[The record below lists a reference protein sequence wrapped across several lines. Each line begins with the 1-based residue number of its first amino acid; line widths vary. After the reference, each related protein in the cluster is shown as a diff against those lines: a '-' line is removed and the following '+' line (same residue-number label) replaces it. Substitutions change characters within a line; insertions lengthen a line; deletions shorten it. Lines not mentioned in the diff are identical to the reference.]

1 MASLVEI
8 ETPNSSAKPCELCEQ
23 ESILQFKCVECEKVI
38 CDRCKGIHAKVPVLS
53 NHLIIN
59 IEKQFVPQHMIQ
71 KIQLYSMPC
80 DNHTKKFHCLFC
92 RTCNR
97 LVCPDCVSSIHTK
110 HEFEPLEKA
119 CENKLSEL
127 SAFDSFMEEKVY
139 KLRKINK
146 NFKKKKETWECEI
159 DQVKKYID
167 ENERE
172 IKETVT
178 KYAKELRENVEQ
190 KRKNR
195 NQEFDE
201 REQNNCEQEAIFTD
215 FRGKI
220 KKALESDHG
229 YDIFNTVS
237 EKEKL
242 NTLIDNTKMST
253 EIIDLPKP
261 KLSPKRM
268 AVIFGEINH
277 FSVPAYVAVK
287 HDCNYT
293 INVQGIDKMGMCTDG
308 SYWASVYNNDK
319 DDSYLIKSTLSKV
332 INWCKTVEVN
342 VFDLALTT
350 DDTVIASVHMTP
362 EVKRI
367 GKNGRLEEF
376 INVAPLITRGIHVNK
391 ENEIILGVR
400 DNGDPFQITEESCRK
415 ILIFGMDG
423 NQKESYEFDK
433 KKTRL
438 VTIPVRICTDVN
450 GDIIVIDSMTKDTKR
465 VLSIGRRAGEI
476 KWTYEGEFDFKQQ
489 KAFDPNDITS
499 TQTGYI
505 VLSEV
510 ISHRIYLLSLGGDFL
525 TFCDLR
531 TMGIVLPRAL
541 AIDSKGFLWVGCAND
556 RMNKDFAKK
565 HKLPNLTCLKLEISD
580 V

>member
-8 ETPNSSAKPCELCEQ
+8 ETTKSSAKPCELCEQ

-38 CDRCKGIHAKVPVLS
+38 CDSCKGIHAKVPVLS
-53 NHLIIN
+53 NHFIIN
-59 IEKQFVPQHMIQ
+59 IDTRLVPQHIQ
-71 KIQLYSMPC
+71 KIQLCSMSC
-80 DNHTKKFHCLFC
+80 DNHAKKFHCLFC
-92 RTCNR
+92 RTCNK

-110 HEFEPLEKA
+110 HEFETLEKA
-119 CENKLSEL
+119 CENKLGEL
-127 SAFDSFMEEKVY
+127 LSFDSFMEEKVH
-139 KLRKINK
+139 KLRKLNE
-146 NFKKKKETWECEI
+146 NLKKEKETWECEI
-159 DQVKKYID
+159 DKVKRYID

-172 IKETVT
+172 IKEAVT
-178 KYAKELRENVEQ
+178 KYAEELREDVIQ
-190 KRKNR
+190 KRKTR
-195 NQEFDE
+195 NQEFDG
-201 REQNNCEQEAIFTD
+201 REQKNCEQEALFTD

-220 KKALESDHG
+220 KKALDSDQG

-237 EKEKL
+237 EKDKL
-242 NTLIDNTKMST
+242 NTLIDNTKMTT
-253 EIIDLPKP
+253 EIVDLPKS

-268 AVIFGEINH
+268 AVIFGQINH

-287 HDCNYT
+287 HDSSYT
-293 INVQGIDKMGMCTDG
+293 INVQGIDKMGMCIDG

-319 DDSYLIKSTLSKV
+319 DNSYLIKTTLSRV
-332 INWCKTVEVN
+332 INWCTTVEVN
-342 VFDLALTT
+342 VFDMAITT

-367 GKNGRLEEF
+367 RKNGKLEEF
-376 INVAPLITRGIHVNK
+376 INVSPLIARGIHVNK

-400 DNGDPFQITEESCRK
+400 DSGDPFQITEESCRK
-415 ILIFGMDG
+415 ILVFGMDG

-433 KKTRL
+433 KNKRL
-438 VTIPVRICTDVN
+438 VTIPRRICTDVN
-450 GDIIVIDSMTKDTKR
+450 GDIIVIDSMTKETNR
-465 VLSIGRRAGEI
+465 VLSIARRAGEI
-476 KWTYEGEFDFKQQ
+476 KWTYGGEFDFKQQ

-510 ISHRIYLLSLGGDFL
+510 ISHRIYILSLGGDFL

-531 TMGIVLPRAL
+531 TMGVVLPRAL
-541 AIDSKGFLWVGCAND
+541 AIDSKGLLWVGCAND
-556 RMNKDFAKK
+556 RINQDFAKK
-565 HKLPNLTCLKLEISD
+565 HKLPNLTCLRLEISD